1 MNEKNK
7 MTRRDWFRLRAPH
20 QNQMLDQ
27 SAPANTVTD
36 AEADP
41 QMDAL
46 NASPPEV
53 KDVMT
58 AVAHP
63 PNHDGMDLSELP
75 PMREAILSPAQ
86 VESLFL
92 DIEKLAT
99 EVLLMQRS
107 TKTVARQ
114 CATKGNNFAATQPRQ
129 GCVVDWQSAS
139 HSTALPLAGQALDRH
154 LREKARRLSHRPHR
168 SPRHPVLI
176 LLDDSAE

>member
-1 MNEKNK
+1 
-7 MTRRDWFRLRAPH
+7 
-20 QNQMLDQ
+20 MLDETA
-27 SAPANTVTD
+27 SANTATD

-41 QMDAL
+41 QMDHQS
-46 NASPPEV
+46 SPPEV
-53 KDVMT
+53 VDVMT

-107 TKTVARQ
+107 TKTALASGTK
-114 CATKGNNFAATQPRQ
+114 ATTSQQLNLGKAALLTGKVPRIQ
-129 GCVVDWQSAS
+129 LRYRWQDKLWIDTLESK
-139 HSTALPLAGQALDRH
+139 PEG
-154 LREKARRLSHRPHR
+154 
-168 SPRHPVLI
+168 
-176 LLDDSAE
+176 